1 MREEKLKILQML
13 EKGKVNALE
22 AAHLLDAL
30 ERSETGAGKARWL
43 RIRVYE
49 EDKDQP
55 KVKINLPFSLLRLL
69 TRVGKLKEKIP
80 PTVHEKLREKG
91 IELSEEGLDNLD
103 KVIHE
108 MSEGGKVMLAD
119 VVDEEKGQKVEI
131 YIE

>member
-13 EKGKVNALE
+13 EKGKVSAVE

-30 ERSETGAGKARWL
+30 ERSETAGDRARWL

-49 EDKDQP
+49 KDKDQP

-69 TRVGKLKEKIP
+69 ARVGKLKEKIP
-80 PTVHEKLREKG
+80 ETVHEQLREKG
-91 IELSEEGLDNLD
+91 IELSEEGLENLD
-103 KVIHE
+103 TVIHE
-108 MSEGGKVMLAD
+108 MSEKGKVMLAD
-119 VVDEEKGQKVEI
+119 VIDEEKGQKVEI